1 VPAHPTAKALLQF
14 VLASSLLFPAAGEG
28 GPAERLRL
36 VPHFTAGESLYYQFE
51 LHTSTAGRASG
62 SIKDPEAAS
71 HLDQSV
77 SVLVR
82 LEVVSVEGENDRGPG
97 RVRLRATYEKSAASS
112 KSDALDT
119 QQAALEEQY
128 RKLEGHSIEFT
139 IEPNGRLT
147 DVQGLREVM
156 PNEASAANAREM
168 LAGISFGAS
177 MPREGVEMGKKWT
190 TERPIPAAP
199 LAGLVWRAESAYLR
213 NEPCRSTAPVA
224 ATADEMCAVI
234 VTRFLIVRRKA
245 GKDPTPDDYRRNGLR
260 TSGKWTGTGESLSS
274 ISLRTGLVTSAT
286 QTGDEEMD
294 FTVTSNRSGSH
305 MRYAGRVRTESNIAL
320 VPAPAAR

>member
-1 VPAHPTAKALLQF
+1 MRAHPTAKALLLF
-14 VLASSLLFPAAGEG
+14 VLASSPLSPARCEG

-36 VPHFTAGESLYYQFE
+36 VPHFTAGQSLYYQFE
-51 LHTSTAGRASG
+51 LHTNTTGRASG

-71 HLDQSV
+71 HLEQSI

-82 LEVVSVEGENDRGPG
+82 LEVVSVEGGNGGGPG

-119 QQAALEEQY
+119 QQAVIEEQY
-128 RKLEGHSIEFT
+128 RKLEGHSLEFT
-139 IEPNGRLT
+139 VEPDGRLT
-147 DVQGLREVM
+147 DVQGLREAM

-177 MPREGVEMGKKWT
+177 LPREGVEMGKKWT

-213 NEPCRSTAPVA
+213 NEPCRSATSVA

-234 VTRFLIVRRKA
+234 VTRFQIVRHKA
-245 GKDPTPDDYRRNGLR
+245 GNDPTPDDYRRNGLR

>member
-1 VPAHPTAKALLQF
+1 MTAHPTAKALLLF
-14 VLASSLLFPAAGEG
+14 VLASSPLSPATGEG
-28 GPAERLRL
+28 GPGERLRL
-36 VPHFTAGESLYYQFE
+36 VPHFTAGQSLYYQFE
-51 LHTSTAGRASG
+51 LRTNTTGRASG
-62 SIKDPEAAS
+62 SITDPEAAS

-82 LEVVSVEGENDRGPG
+82 LEVVSVEGASGGGPG

-112 KSDALDT
+112 KSDALDP
-119 QQAALEEQY
+119 QQAVAEEQY

-139 IEPNGRLT
+139 VEPDGRLT
-147 DVQGLREVM
+147 DVQGLREAM

-177 MPREGVEMGKKWT
+177 LPPGGVEMGKRWT

-213 NEPCRSTAPVA
+213 NELCRSSASVA

-234 VTRFLIVRRKA
+234 VTRFQIVRRKA
-245 GKDPTPDDYRRNGLR
+245 RNDPTPDDYRRNGLR

-305 MRYAGRVRTESNIAL
+305 MRYTGRVRTESNITL
-320 VPAPAAR
+320 VPAPAPR